1 MPVHLFIS
9 IELSTR
15 NAAGEVTVYK
25 KEIRKKKKKG
35 SKALLTK
42 IKIFRGLKE
51 VTSPLL
57 STRLEATPRVLC
69 PVLSPLVKE
78 KN

>member
-25 KEIRKKKKKG
+25 KEIRKKKK
-35 SKALLTK
+35 
-42 IKIFRGLKE
+42 
-51 VTSPLL
+51 
-57 STRLEATPRVLC
+57 RL
-69 PVLSPLVKE
+69 
-78 KN
+78 